1 MAAQFAIVNAHVRT
15 MDPSTPFASAVAWSD
30 GRIIAVGSD
39 AEVREYCDASTA
51 ITNAKGATVTPG
63 LTDGHQHLL
72 QGAIF
77 AQGLDLDRVATLSDL
92 RDKLAAERRRI
103 GPDAWLLGFALE
115 YAAFEGAT
123 YQHSLLDEAAGQGP
137 MFLYALDVHTGFVN
151 GRALEI
157 AGVTGPMQLEDA
169 SIVVCDSQERPTGE
183 LLEMAA
189 MRTVLDAAPTPTHDQ
204 RMQWY
209 AKTIADQNAVG
220 ITEIH
225 MMDGDLTSI
234 EAFKELE
241 GRGELGMRVL
251 QHHFIYPYT
260 PDEEVAEL
268 LRTHE
273 SRGAMW
279 QADGV
284 KFMLDGVIDTGTAW
298 LEEPDSHGE
307 GLDSMWPNLEL
318 YFARARAFHD
328 KGYRIATHAIGD
340 RAVREVLDFYATL
353 PGGSAG
359 RHRIEH
365 IETSP
370 DKTVA
375 RFATEQVTASMQ
387 PIHVRWV
394 AHDLSDP
401 WSQRLDATRC
411 AHAWRSGDLFA
422 SGALVVLGS
431 DWPVAPFDP
440 RMGFFAAQRRR
451 AHDVSDPGPVGTTR
465 ALTAEQT
472 LAGYTVNAAKAVGAS
487 QDRGMIRVGMAAD
500 LVTWQD
506 DPIAVAPED
515 IIDMPVLQTVSAGR
529 IVHQA

>member
-1 MAAQFAIVNAHVRT
+1 MAAQFAIVNAHIRT
-15 MDPSTPFASAVAWSD
+15 MNPAQPTASAVAWSD
-30 GRIIAVGSD
+30 GRIVAVGTDS
-39 AEVREYCDASTA
+39 EVREYCDATTV
-51 ITNAKGATVTPG
+51 INDAKGATVTPG

-77 AQGLDLDRVATLSDL
+77 AQGLNLDRVNSLTDL
-92 RDKLAAERRRI
+92 REKIAAERRRI
-103 GPDAWLLGFALE
+103 GPDVWLLGFALE
-115 YAAFEGAT
+115 YAAFEGAK
-123 YQHSLLDEAAGQGP
+123 YHHELLNDAAGQGP

-151 GRALEI
+151 ARALEI
-157 AGVTGPMQLEDA
+157 SGVTGPMQLEDA
-169 SIVVCDSQERPTGE
+169 SIVVVDEADRPTGE

-189 MRTVLDAAPTPTHDQ
+189 MQTVLKNVPQPTHDQ
-204 RMQWY
+204 KLDWY
-209 AKTIADQNAVG
+209 AKTIADQNALG

-225 MMDGDLTSI
+225 MMDGDFSSI
-234 EAFKELE
+234 AALRELE
-241 GRGELGMRVL
+241 DRGDLGMRVL

-268 LRTHE
+268 LQTH
-273 SRGAMW
+273 STRGRLW

-307 GLDSMWPNLEL
+307 GTESMWPDIDL

-328 KGYRIATHAIGD
+328 KGFRIATHAIGD
-340 RAVREVLDFYATL
+340 RAVREVLDFYDSL
-353 PGGSAG
+353 PGGSQG

-370 DKTVA
+370 DSTVA
-375 RFATEQVTASMQ
+375 RFAPERVTASMQ

-401 WSQRLDATRC
+401 WSQRLDANRC

-431 DWPVAPFDP
+431 DWPVAPYDP

-451 AHDVSDPGPVGTTR
+451 AHDVTNPGPVGTTR
-465 ALTAEQT
+465 ALTGEQT
-472 LAGYTVNAAKAVGAS
+472 LAGYTVNAAMAVGAS
-487 QDRGMIRVGMAAD
+487 QDRGMVKVGMAAD

-506 DPIAVAPED
+506 DPVEVAPED
-515 IIDMPVLQTVSAGR
+515 IIDMPIVQTVSAGR
-529 IVHQA
+529 VVHQA

>member
-1 MAAQFAIVNAHVRT
+1 MAAQFAIVNANIRT
-15 MDPSTPFASAVAWSD
+15 MDPQHPVATAVAWSD
-30 GRIIAVGSD
+30 GRIVAVGSD
-39 AEVREYCDASTA
+39 SEIREHCDASTS
-51 ITNAKGATVTPG
+51 ITDAKGATVTPG

-77 AQGLDLDRVATLSDL
+77 AQGLNLDRVNSLSDL
-92 RDKLAAERRRI
+92 RDKIAAERRRI

-115 YAAFEGAT
+115 YAAFEGAR
-123 YQHSLLDEAAGQGP
+123 YHHELLDAAAGQGP

-151 GRALEI
+151 ARALEI
-157 AGVTGPMQLEDA
+157 SGVTGPMQLEDA
-169 SIVVCDSQERPTGE
+169 SIVVVDDSDRPTGE

-189 MRTVLDAAPTPTHDQ
+189 MQTVLKNVPQPTQAQKLD
-204 RMQWY
+204 WY

-225 MMDGDLTSI
+225 MMDGDFSSI
-234 EAFKELE
+234 AALRELE
-241 GRGELGMRVL
+241 DRGDLGMRVL

-268 LRTHE
+268 LRTRQT
-273 SRGAMW
+273 RGQLW

-307 GLDSMWPNLEL
+307 GTESMWPDLDL

-328 KGYRIATHAIGD
+328 QGFRIATHAIGD
-340 RAVREVLDFYATL
+340 RAVREVLDFYNGL
-353 PGGSAG
+353 PGGSSG

-370 DKTVA
+370 DSTVA
-375 RFATEQVTASMQ
+375 RFAPEQVTASMQ

-401 WSQRLDATRC
+401 WSQRLDANRC
-411 AHAWRSGDLFA
+411 AHGWRSGDLFA

-451 AHDVSDPGPVGTTR
+451 AHDVENAGPIGTTR
-465 ALTAEQT
+465 ALTAQQT
-472 LAGYTVNAAKAVGAS
+472 LAGYTVNAALAVGAS

-506 DPIAVAPED
+506 DPVAVAPED
-515 IIDMPVLQTVSAGR
+515 IIDMPILQTVSAGR
-529 IVHQA
+529 VVHQA